1 MGLFGFGKKKSAV
14 SVQGASVQPA
24 FDRDEASARLDQL
37 MVDLERV
44 EGEARAGILNEIG
57 QLRADLDDV
66 DGAIEAYEQSLEAKC
81 VMGKASTALV
91 KLYNKKRAEAAA
103 AKDDAA
109 IKYYLD
115 KVNEMLALSK
125 NQLRGIS

>member
-1 MGLFGFGKKKSAV
+1 MGLFGFGKKKSTEPSRKADT
-14 SVQGASVQPA
+14 QPVL
-24 FDRDEASARLDQL
+24 DRDVALARLEQL
-37 MVDLERV
+37 SANLEQAQGEDLV
-44 EGEARAGILNEIG
+44 GILNEVG
-57 QLRADLDDV
+57 KLRADLDDV